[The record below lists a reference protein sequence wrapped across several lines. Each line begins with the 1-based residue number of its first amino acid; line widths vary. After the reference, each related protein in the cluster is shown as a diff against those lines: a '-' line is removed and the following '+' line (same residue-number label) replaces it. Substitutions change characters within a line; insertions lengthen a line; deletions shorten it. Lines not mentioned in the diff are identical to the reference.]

1 MVLVYLHCSKI
12 LLLQFPPLNNC
23 NIMLKPICNQT
34 QTLHSYNPHVFNQQF
49 QHSIHRNNFNT
60 QQKFNTSNAFTDC
73 LDNVIR
79 STSSDTF
86 SQQIY
91 ASDNTQYHDN
101 NNLNLDNS
109 YYGNNQC
116 TICNFNC
123 CSNIPNELNYHK
135 HFSDQQSIFNA
146 PTIHKSSNTSYTTP
160 NVHQYTNVHQNI
172 TIETLLNTLEK
183 GVNNNDNAL
192 LFAKMVSIIINK
204 HSNTKNIQQII
215 KRLIDENIINVL
227 TNLMMSY
234 AKYPTILMECQL
246 ALNQL
251 ATCAVNN
258 KPTENNAENT
268 NSNA

>member
-1 MVLVYLHCSKI
+1 
-12 LLLQFPPLNNC
+12 
-23 NIMLKPICNQT
+23 MLKPICNQT
-34 QTLHSYNPHVFNQQF
+34 QNLHSYNSHVFNQQSVDL
-49 QHSIHRNNFNT
+49 HSNNQFDI
-60 QQKFNTSNAFTDC
+60 QQKFNTSNAFADC
-73 LDNVIR
+73 WNDVIR
-79 STSSDTF
+79 PTSCGTI
-86 SQQIY
+86 SQQM
-91 ASDNTQYHDN
+91 STTDN
-101 NNLNLDNS
+101 NNLNLDHS
-109 YYGNNQC
+109 YYGNNQY
-116 TICNFNC
+116 TIYNCNFNC
-123 CSNIPNELNYHK
+123 CNCNNIPNELNYHK